1 MLFSHLY
8 LCLEKCL
15 FRSSVHFLIGL
26 FIYFFYIELKEL
38 FVHLKI
44 NPLLVSSFVNILS
57 CSESCLLIL
66 LIVSFAGQKA
76 LSLSMSYL
84 VFFVCLFLFSIF
96 MSKSDGSMFSA
107 KSFIAP
113 GLYLGL

>member
-15 FRSSVHFLIGL
+15 FRSPVHFLIGL
-26 FIYFFYIELKEL
+26 FIYLFFYIELKEL

-44 NPLLVSSFVNILS
+44 NPLLVSSFANILS
-57 CSESCLLIL
+57 HSESCLFIL
-66 LIVSFAGQKA
+66 LLVSFAGQKA

-113 GLYLGL
+113 GL